1 MQNRLLIIGFVFF
14 ITLSLNTFAQKTVV
28 YNNPDVIYNEALNL
42 YNKEKYTD
50 AQQYF
55 RKALDVKNKNF
66 IFDRSDA
73 EYYHARCA
81 MFLFHRN
88 ADYLI
93 RKFISKHPESRYYQE
108 AIFEMAKFQ
117 YQKKKYRK
125 AYKWFSQVD
134 KYLLTDEQL
143 VEYNFKYGYSLYTKS
158 KLDKASFH
166 FYEIID
172 STESEYNSPA
182 IYYYGH
188 ICYEQKKYET
198 ALMQFKKLEED
209 DLFAPIVPYY
219 ISQILYIQ
227 GKYDDIISYAPSL
240 IDEVSEKRYPE
251 IARILGEA
259 YYKKERYKEAIPY
272 LEIYRDKGLDYDR
285 DDKYELAYSYY
296 KTGNYKD
303 AIKNFKGVLYPKDE
317 LTQKAYIAMADCFLK
332 TDNKAGARTAFYEAS
347 KLDFDKKTSVDA
359 MFNYAKLSYELS
371 DSPFNDAIKAFTEFI
386 NKYPES
392 PRTDEAYTYLSKVYL
407 TTKNYQAAIESYE
420 QIKNISKD
428 VEIAYQRITF
438 FRGIELFK
446 NRGYGGAI
454 QNFNKSINNSSFDKT
469 IKARA
474 WYWKAQSYYKIRRY
488 NDAEKAYNKF
498 ITTPGAYLLT
508 EYMNAHYDL
517 GYCYF
522 KQKDYKS
529 AANWFRKYSDMNSD
543 KTSETI
549 NDANIRIGDCLFM
562 QKKYQFAVDFYEKA
576 IEINKRN
583 TDYALFQ
590 KGFSLGLLKDY
601 NNKIIVL
608 SQIVNDYSKSIYCDD
623 AVYEIG
629 NSYFALEN
637 NDMAIT
643 TFTQLVD
650 DYPESPYIPKTYL
663 KLGLLYV
670 NKDQPEEALA
680 VYKAVTEKYPNSPQ
694 AKPAVDLIKN
704 IYTNDLSDADGF
716 IKYTKEADINV
727 NITEAQEDSLNYRTA
742 EKLYM
747 KGDCDKSKEL
757 FANYIN
763 KFTKG
768 KYLLNANF
776 YKAECNFQAG
786 EESEALESYSYVA
799 SQEKS
804 EFTEEALVKATR
816 IAYTQG
822 KYKEAIELYKKLVK
836 VADNKSNVAKANI
849 GIMRSY
855 YNLKDYGNTVKA
867 SINVLKDPEISD
879 NMYREAHYTIA
890 RSFYEKKDFKGAF
903 DEYQLLAEDVTTNE
917 GAEAKFRLAEIY
929 MKNGEIEDAE
939 AEINDFRTQNAS
951 NKYWLAKAYILWA
964 EIFKA
969 KNDYFYAT
977 ATLQSIID
985 NYGNKTDGIVDEA
998 TNKLVS
1004 FEDEMEADEDLNDAV
1019 DEDILKEINEIDNL
1033 IDDDTKVEKKEE
1045 PTVVGT
1051 EEEPKEDTKS
1061 EPKTEVE

>member
-1 MQNRLLIIGFVFF
+1 MQNRLLIIGFVFL
-14 ITLSLNTFAQKTVV
+14 ISLSFNTFAQKTIV
-28 YNNPDVIYNEALNL
+28 YNNPNVIYNEALNL

-55 RKALDVKNKNF
+55 SKALEIKNKDF
-66 IFDRSDA
+66 FFDRANA

-81 MFLFHRN
+81 MFLFNRD

-93 RKFISKHPESRYYQE
+93 RKFISKHPESRFHQE
-108 AIFEMAKFQ
+108 AIFEMARFQ

-125 AYKWFSQVD
+125 AYKWFAQVD
-134 KYLLTDEQL
+134 KYLLTNEQL
-143 VEYNFKYGYSLYTKS
+143 IEYNFKYGYSLYIKS
-158 KLDKASFH
+158 KLDEASFH

-198 ALMQFKKLEED
+198 ALIQFKKLVDD

-219 ISQILYIQ
+219 ITQILYIQ
-227 GKYDDIISYAPSL
+227 SKYDDIISYAPGL
-240 IDEVSEKRYPE
+240 IDAVSEKRYPE

-272 LEIYRDKGLDYDR
+272 LEIYRDKGLDYGR

-296 KTGNYKD
+296 KTGNYEN

-317 LTQKAYIAMADCFLK
+317 LAQKAYIAMADCFLK
-332 TDNKAGARTAFYEAS
+332 TNDKPGARTAFYEAS
-347 KLDFDKKTSVDA
+347 KINVDKKTSIDA

-371 DSPFNDAIKAFTEFI
+371 DSPFNDAIKAFTAFI
-386 NKYPES
+386 KKYPES
-392 PRTDEAYTYLSKVYL
+392 PRTDEAYVYLSKVYL

-420 QIKNISKD
+420 QIKNITKEI
-428 VEIAYQRITF
+428 EIAYQRITF
-438 FRGIELFK
+438 FRGIELLK
-446 NRGYGGAI
+446 NRGYRAAI

-474 WYWKAQSYYKIRRY
+474 WYWKAQSYYKLKRY
-488 NDAEKAYNKF
+488 NDAESSYNKF
-498 ITTPGAYLLT
+498 ITTPGAYLLP

-522 KQKDYKS
+522 KQKDYKNS
-529 AANWFRKYSDMNSD
+529 ANWFRKFSDMNSD
-543 KTSETI
+543 KTSEMM

-562 QKKYQFAVDFYEKA
+562 QKKYQFAVDFYNKA

-608 SQIVNDYSKSIYCDD
+608 STLINDYSKSIYCDD

-629 NSYFALEN
+629 NSYFAMEN
-637 NDMAIT
+637 NDMAIS

-650 DYPESPYIPKTYL
+650 DYPSSPYIPKTYL
-663 KLGLLYV
+663 KLGLLYL
-670 NKDQPEEALA
+670 NKDQPEAALA
-680 VYKAVTEKYPNSPQ
+680 AYKAVTEKYPNSPQ

-704 IYTNDLSDADGF
+704 IYTNDLADVDGF
-716 IKYTKEADINV
+716 IKYTKDADINI
-727 NITEAQEDSLNYRTA
+727 NITETQEDSLTYRTA

-747 KGDCDKSKEL
+747 RGDYDKSKEL

-763 KFTKG
+763 KFPKG

-786 EESEALESYSYVA
+786 EESEALESYTYVA

-804 EFTEEALVKATR
+804 EFTEEALLKATN

-822 KYKEAIELYKKLVK
+822 KYKEAINLYKKLIK
-836 VADNKSNVAKANI
+836 YADNKSNIAKANV

-855 YNLKDYGNTVKA
+855 YNLKDYDNSVKSA
-867 SINVLKDPEISD
+867 INVLKNPDISD

-890 RSFYEKKDFKGAF
+890 CSFYKKKNYKAAF

-917 GAEAKFRLAEIY
+917 GAEAKYRLAEIY
-929 MKNGEIEDAE
+929 MKNGELDDAE
-939 AEINDFRTQNAS
+939 AEINDFRTQNTS

-964 EIFKA
+964 DIFKA

-985 NYGNKTDGIVDEA
+985 NYGNKSDGIVEEA

-1004 FEDEMEADEDLNDAV
+1004 FEDEMEEDEDL
-1019 DEDILKEINEIDNL
+1019 DEAASENVLQEINEIDNL
-1033 IDDDTKVEKKEE
+1033 IDDDSTIKKEE
-1045 PTVVGT
+1045 KKPTVLGT
-1051 EEEPKEDTKS
+1051 EKKPNEEPKVK
-1061 EPKTEVE
+1061 VE

>member
-1 MQNRLLIIGFVFF
+1 MQNRLLKIGFVFL
-14 ITLSLNTFAQKTVV
+14 IALSFNTFAQKTVI
-28 YNNPDVIYNEALNL
+28 YNNPNVIYNEALNL

-55 RKALDVKNKNF
+55 KKTLEVKNKSF
-66 IFDRSDA
+66 VFDRANA
-73 EYYHARCA
+73 EYYNARCA
-81 MFLFHRN
+81 MYLFHRD

-93 RKFISKHPESRYYQE
+93 RNFISRHPENKYYEE
-108 AIFEMAKFQ
+108 AIFEMALFQ

-125 AYKWFSQVD
+125 AYKWFAQVD
-134 KYLLTDEQL
+134 KYLLTNEQL
-143 VEYNFKYGYSLYTKS
+143 TEYNFKYGYSLYIKS
-158 KLDKASFH
+158 KLDKASFYFH
-166 FYEIID
+166 EIID

-188 ICYEQKKYET
+188 ICYQQKKYET
-198 ALMQFKKLEED
+198 ALMQFKKLEND

-219 ISQILYIQ
+219 ITQILYIQ
-227 GKYDDIISYAPSL
+227 GKYDDIISYAPNL
-240 IDEVSEKRYPE
+240 IDAVSEKRYPE

-259 YYKKERYKEAIPY
+259 YYKKELYKEAIPY
-272 LEIYRDKGLDYDR
+272 LEIYRDKGLDYGR

-296 KTGNYKD
+296 KTSNYKY
-303 AIKNFKGVLYPKDE
+303 AIKNFKEVLYPKDE
-317 LTQKAYIAMADCFLK
+317 LAQKAYIAMADCFLK
-332 TDNKAGARTAFYEAS
+332 TDDKSGARTAFYEAS
-347 KLDFDKKTSVDA
+347 KIDIDEKTSINA

-371 DSPFNDAIKAFTEFI
+371 DSPFNDAIKAFTAFI

-420 QIKNISKD
+420 QIKNITKD
-428 VEIAYQRITF
+428 IEIAYQRITF
-438 FRGIELFK
+438 YRGIELVK
-446 NRGYGGAI
+446 NRGYRAAI
-454 QNFNKSINNSSFDKT
+454 QSFNKSINNSSFDKT

-488 NDAEKAYNKF
+488 DDAKQAYSKF
-498 ITTPGAYLLT
+498 ITTPGSYLLS

-522 KQKDYKS
+522 KQKDYKKS
-529 AANWFRKYSDMNSD
+529 ANWFRKFSDMNSD
-543 KTSETI
+543 KTSEMV

-608 SQIVNDYSKSIYCDD
+608 STIVNDYSKSIYCDD

-629 NSYFALEN
+629 NSYFAMEN
-637 NDMAIT
+637 NDMAIS

-650 DYPESPYIPKTYL
+650 DYPASPYIPKTYL
-663 KLGLLYV
+663 KLGLLYL
-670 NKDQPEEALA
+670 NKDQPEDALA
-680 VYKAVTEKYPNSPQ
+680 AYKSVTEKYPNSPQ
-694 AKPAVDLIKN
+694 AKPAVVLIKN
-704 IYTNDLSDADGF
+704 IYTNDLADVDGF
-716 IKYTKEADINV
+716 IKYTKEADIDI
-727 NITEAQEDSLNYRTA
+727 NITKTQEDSLNYRTA

-747 KGDCDKSKEL
+747 RGDYDKSKEL
-757 FANYIN
+757 FAKYIN

-786 EESEALESYSYVA
+786 EESEALESYTYVA
-799 SQEKS
+799 SQEKT
-804 EFTEEALVKATR
+804 EFTEEALVKATK

-822 KYKEAIELYKKLVK
+822 KYKEAIDLYKKLVK
-836 VADNKSNVAKANI
+836 YADNKSNIAKANV

-855 YNLKDYGNTVKA
+855 YNLKDYNNSVKSA
-867 SINVLKDPEISD
+867 INVLKNPAISD

-890 RSFYEKKDFKGAF
+890 RSFYEKKDYKGAF

-917 GAEAKFRLAEIY
+917 GAEAKYRLAEIY
-929 MKNGEIEDAE
+929 MKNGEVEDAE

-951 NKYWLAKAYILWA
+951 NKYWLAKSYILWA
-964 EIFKA
+964 EIFKS

-1004 FEDEMEADEDLNDAV
+1004 FEDEMEEDEDLDEAV
-1019 DEDILKEINEIDNL
+1019 DEDILQEINEIDNL
-1033 IDDDTKVEKKEE
+1033 IDDDSTIKKEE
-1045 PTVVGT
+1045 EKPTIVGT
-1051 EEEPKEDTKS
+1051 EEKPEEEPKS
-1061 EPKTEVE
+1061 EVE